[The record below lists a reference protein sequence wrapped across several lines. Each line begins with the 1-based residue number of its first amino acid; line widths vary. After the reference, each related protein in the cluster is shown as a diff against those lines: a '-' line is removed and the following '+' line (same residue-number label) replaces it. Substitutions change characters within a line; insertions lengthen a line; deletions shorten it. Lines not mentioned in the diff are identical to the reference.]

1 MNKQDRRNNSKE
13 WNHPIIEL
21 IFDIFEMV
29 VEFITDVQF

>member
-1 MNKQDRRNNSKE
+1 MSKQNRRKDSKE

-21 IFDIFEMV
+21 IFDILEMV

>member
-1 MNKQDRRNNSKE
+1 MNKQNRRNNQKE